1 MTRKLKAGMVGGGRD
16 AFIGGVHRMAMRLD
30 GKIELVAGAFSS
42 NPEKAK
48 LSGEDLL
55 LDSKRV
61 YADYHTMAR
70 EESRLPAGERIDF
83 VSVVTPNRTH
93 VPVAK
98 AFLEAGFNVVCDKP
112 LAFDLDEALALREV
126 VRKTGKVFALTHNYT
141 GYPMVKEARELVR
154 SGELG
159 EILKVVAEYPQGW
172 LIKPIEAQGHKG
184 AAWRT
189 DPQQAGAAGCIG
201 DIGTHAEN
209 LGRYITGLQIEEL
222 CAEFTSFVKGRQLE
236 DDANLLIRYKG
247 GAKGVLSAS
256 QISVGEEN
264 DLSIRVYGSKASLE
278 WHQEDPNDLVVKY
291 NDKPRRVYRRG
302 NEYLSAVA
310 KRFTRVPSGHPEAFL
325 EAFANIYLEAARA
338 IEAEVNGQPIPP
350 DCDFPTIDDGVEGM
364 AFIATAVQSAKAGG
378 VWTRMVEIVSAG
390 NSAS

>member
-1 MTRKLKAGMVGGGRD
+1 MKRKLNAGMVGGGRD

-30 GKIELVAGAFSS
+30 GKIELIAGAFSS
-42 NPEKAK
+42 DPQKSK

-55 LDSKRV
+55 LDPKRV
-61 YADYHTMAR
+61 YADYRAMAA
-70 EESRLPAGERIDF
+70 EEGRLPAGERIDF
-83 VSVVTPNRTH
+83 VSIVTPNRAH

-112 LAFDLDEALALREV
+112 LAFDLDEARGLRDV

-159 EILKVVAEYPQGW
+159 QILKVVAEYPQGW
-172 LIKPIEAQGHKG
+172 LIKPIEVEGHRG

-222 CAEFTSFVKGRQLE
+222 CAEFTSFVKGRKLE

-247 GAKGVLSAS
+247 GAKGVLCAS

-264 DLSIRVYGSKASLE
+264 DLSIRVYGAKGSLE

-291 NDKPRRVYRRG
+291 GDKPRRVYRRG
-302 NEYLSAVA
+302 NEYVSAVA
-310 KRFTRVPSGHPEAFL
+310 KRFSRVPSGHPEAFI
-325 EAFANIYLEAARA
+325 EAFANIYVEAARA

-350 DCDFPTIDDGVEGM
+350 DCDFPTVDDGVEGM
-364 AFIATAVQSAKAGG
+364 AFIATAVESAKAGG
-378 VWTRMVEIVSAG
+378 VWTRMAD
-390 NSAS
+390 A